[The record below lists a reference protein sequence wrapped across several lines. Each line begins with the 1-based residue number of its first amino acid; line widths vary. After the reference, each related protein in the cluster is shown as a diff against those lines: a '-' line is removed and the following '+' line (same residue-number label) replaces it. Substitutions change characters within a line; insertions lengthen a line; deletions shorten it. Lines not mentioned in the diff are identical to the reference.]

1 MNLNF
6 ICSFIWSSFQNN
18 YYQTSQSNVNT
29 WRTHHK
35 LIPSEGR
42 PYFYKPGSRK
52 TCIAR
57 NEGLITIIL
66 WNPIFSSHSILIVFR
81 LTLSTRCRVQRFS
94 SPWDLILQLVAH
106 WYLAIELTQD
116 DNGLKILQ
124 AKLRRRS
131 LPFTKGFWHYKSDH
145 VLQ

>member
-18 YYQTSQSNVNT
+18 YYQTAQSNVNA

-106 WYLAIELTQD
+106 WYLAYLFSLNWESIPVRLNKT
-116 DNGLKILQ
+116 LILSYR
-124 AKLRRRS
+124 ANSRR
-131 LPFTKGFWHYKSDH
+131 
-145 VLQ
+145 